1 MADLKLGT
9 SGWSY
14 AEWIGP
20 VYIDDKERKLTKY
33 CSTFSTAEIDSTFYA
48 YPSKGTVL
56 GLNRYS
62 PPGFAFSAKLPRVIT
77 HEKQLGTKGD
87 VEDDLYKFLQL
98 MEPLSTSN
106 KLACILVQLPPSLKF
121 DPRIL
126 EGFLVLLP
134 KDVPFAVEFRH
145 LSWLR
150 DETWRMLTSYNT
162 AYTVV
167 DEPLLPPDLRTTSDV
182 SYFRWH
188 GHGRRPWY
196 NYRYTGDELKPWV
209 AKIREAE
216 RSTKRVLGYFNNHYH
231 GYAVENCLQILQI
244 LGKLS
249 EPQERALERVQK
261 WLRDHPPGAR
271 PKAGMRKLPLPSHG
285 TQTGLLDSYLSKFA
299 DRARIERAK
308 TIADDEIK
316 ILEHSNDRIAAK
328 IRDYEIVVNLGDRRI
343 LHDCPDWAR
352 ESRDKK
358 FCKHVARLFYELP
371 EREAVDIV
379 KRISSETDRWEF
391 DSILARRRPS
401 KGQDPSSEHVSH

>member
-14 AEWIGP
+14 DEWVGP
-20 VYIDDKERKLTKY
+20 VYTDDKERKLTKY
-33 CSTFSTAEIDSTFYA
+33 CSAFSTAEIDSTFYA

-62 PPGFAFSAKLPRVIT
+62 PSGFAFSAKLPRVIT
-77 HEKQLGTKGD
+77 HEKQLGIKGD

-98 MEPLSTSN
+98 MEPLSASD
-106 KLACILVQLPPSLKF
+106 KLACILVQLPPRLKF
-121 DPRIL
+121 DPKTL
-126 EGFLVLLP
+126 EGFLTLLP
-134 KDVPFAVEFRH
+134 KDIPFAVEFRH

-150 DETWRMLTSYNT
+150 DETWRLLTNYNT

-167 DEPLLPPDLRTTSDV
+167 DEPLLPADLRMTSDL

-196 NYRYTGDELKPWV
+196 NYRYTADELKPWV
-209 AKIREAE
+209 TKIQEAE
-216 RSTKRVLGYFNNHYH
+216 RNSKRVLGYFNNHYH
-231 GYAVENCLQILQI
+231 GYAVENCLQILQM

-261 WLRDHPPGAR
+261 WLRDHPPGAKPQAR
-271 PKAGMRKLPLPSHG
+271 ATELPLPSLG
-285 TQTGLLDSYLSKFA
+285 VKASALDSYLSKFA

-308 TIADDEIK
+308 AIADDEVK
-316 ILEHSNDRIAAK
+316 ILERSSDRVAAK
-328 IRDYEIVVNLGDRRI
+328 IRDYEVVVDFNDKRM

-352 ESRDKK
+352 ESREKR
-358 FCKHVARLFYELP
+358 FCKHVVRLFYALAEK
-371 EREAVDIV
+371 EALDAVR
-379 KRISSETDRWEF
+379 RISEDIDAWEF
-391 DSILARRRPS
+391 ESVRGGRQPPS
-401 KGQDPSSEHVSH
+401 KR